1 MSRNEFLTGIR
12 QHKIIQ
18 TLFPPQP
25 ESPDLPEDFGRAL
38 TLMGGVWDDTFL
50 RTSQNGYTTLNAYLR
65 GLYPAD
71 SQFCSATP
79 EIIAEV
85 DFNARTQ
92 AASLKD
98 VDVGVVRAC
107 FGVAETGA
115 VFLSDP
121 QLCVNSL
128 SALAKHLVVL
138 LDVKHIIE
146 HLHLAHRQPQPFN
159 ARYTVMVTGPAA
171 MADSES
177 ALMLGAKGV
186 QNLRVIAI

>member
-1 MSRNEFLTGIR
+1 MSRNDFLSGIR

-18 TLFPPQP
+18 TMFPPQP
-25 ESPDLPEDFGRAL
+25 EKPNLPEDFGRAL
-38 TLMGGVWDDTFL
+38 TLMGGIWDDTFL
-50 RTSQNGYTTLNAYLR
+50 RIPSNGYTTLNAHLR
-65 GLYPAD
+65 GLYPQD
-71 SQFCSATP
+71 SRFCSATP
-79 EIIAEV
+79 EIIAEM
-85 DFNARTQ
+85 DFSARTDT
-92 AASLKD
+92 AVLKD

-128 SALAKHLVVL
+128 SAMAKNLVVL
-138 LDVKHIIE
+138 LDVNHIVE

-177 ALMLGAKGV
+177 ALMPGAKSV
-186 QNLRVIAI
+186 ESLRVIAI

>member
-1 MSRNEFLTGIR
+1 MSRNDFLTGLR
-12 QHKIIQ
+12 QHKFIQ
-18 TLFPPQP
+18 TLFAPQP
-25 ESPDLPEDFGRAL
+25 DHPNLPDDFGRAL

-50 RTSQNGYTTLNAYLR
+50 RSPQNGYTPLNAYLR

-71 SQFCSATP
+71 SQFCTATP

-128 SALAKHLVVL
+128 SAMAKNLVVL

-186 QNLRVIAI
+186 KSLRVIAI